1 MWWEIKGHLEIKNN
15 ELYIANYSAV
25 DLANRFGTP
34 IYVYNAKR
42 VIENY
47 QRFYNTLKKYADR
60 EVRVH
65 YSMKANSNTYLLKI
79 LKEKSCWIDAVSPEE
94 VLLAISLG
102 FEENKILFTGSSL
115 SYDDLLQVKPFKI
128 RINVDSLSCL
138 LKMKELDMKN
148 EISFR
153 IDLGIKGVG
162 HSWKTITAG
171 IEAHGHPIKFS
182 IPIDELD
189 SVIRLAINLGFDIK
203 GLHEHVGSNWSRKEE
218 VDEFLETVKILVN
231 KAKEIK
237 SKFGIDL
244 DFLDLGGGPGVK
256 YKEDQN
262 EFPLEYYASNIF
274 EILKDIDTNAV
285 SFEPGRYIVA
295 DAGVLLVKVTEVKK
309 RYGHVIVGVNSG
321 FNHLIRPVLYN
332 SYHEIIN
339 CNNVEGELEEVSV
352 VGNLCETGDI
362 FAVKRK
368 IPKVKEGDV
377 LAILCA
383 GAYGYSMASRY
394 NSRKLPKE
402 LVING
407 GRAYLSEEFYAKK
420 EFYATLT

>member
-1 MWWEIKGHLEIKNN
+1 
-15 ELYIANYSAV
+15 
-25 DLANRFGTP
+25 
-34 IYVYNAKR
+34 
-42 VIENY
+42 
-47 QRFYNTLKKYADR
+47 
-60 EVRVH
+60 
-65 YSMKANSNTYLLKI
+65 MKANSNAYLLKI
-79 LKEKSCWIDAVSPEE
+79 LKEKGCWIDAVSPEE
-94 VLLAISLG
+94 VLLAINLG

-115 SYDDLLQVKPFKI
+115 GHDDLLQVKPFKI
-128 RINVDSLSCL
+128 RINVDSFSCL

-153 IDLGIKGVG
+153 IDPGIKGVG
-162 HSWKTITAG
+162 HNWKTITAG
-171 IEAHGHPIKFS
+171 IETHGHPIKFS

-189 SVIRLAINLGFDIK
+189 LVIRLAIDLGFDIK

-237 SKFGIDL
+237 SKFGNDL
-244 DFLDLGGGPGVK
+244 DFLDLGGGAGVK

-262 EFPLEYYASNIF
+262 EFPLEYYARNIF

-332 SYHEIIN
+332 FYHEIIN

-352 VGNLCETGDI
+352 VGNFCETGDI

-383 GAYGYSMASRY
+383 RAYGYSMASRY
-394 NSRKLPKE
+394 NLRKLPKE

-407 GRAYLSEEFYAKK
+407 ERAYLSEEFYAKK